1 MAVSEVTDLD
11 SLRDWI
17 VRSLGAPVLKVEL
30 HEDMV
35 DDAILDAM
43 DWFSDKLG
51 IESVYLF
58 NIIDGQSEYDLNA
71 ITGLPTNPPS
81 IQDTVN
87 VIFEAPDTILR
98 DDFGFMYGAP
108 FCGGALSS
116 GMGVAGGRS
125 GYGFGPRGHGF
136 TYSYMLQ
143 WLQTIETAK
152 RILSAERSWEYDKF
166 SGLLR
171 IFPVPSLTVRGA
183 VVVKRRVTITGP
195 NPEFGRLV
203 DRYRRLVK
211 DYALAES
218 MLRLGRIRGKYDGI
232 PAAGRDFSLN
242 ADALLTEAKEMKEK
256 ADTEIAAL
264 AQFTEIGPIV
274 VG

>member
-1 MAVSEVTDLD
+1 MAVSEVVDLE

-51 IESVYLF
+51 IESIYLF

-71 ITGLPTNPPS
+71 ITGLPTDPPS

-98 DDFGFMYGAP
+98 DDFGFLYGAP
-108 FCGGALSS
+108 FCGGYLSS
-116 GMGVAGGRS
+116 GAGATGGR
-125 GYGFGPRGHGF
+125 YGFGSRGYGY
-136 TYSYMLQ
+136 TYSYILQ

-166 SGLLR
+166 SGILR
-171 IFPVPSLTVRGA
+171 VFPVPSLTTRGA
-183 VVVKRRVTITGP
+183 VIVKRRVTITGTA
-195 NPEFGRLV
+195 PEFGKLV
-203 DRYRRLVK
+203 DRYRRLIK
-211 DYALAES
+211 DYSLAGS
-218 MLRLGRIRGKYDGI
+218 MLRLARIRGKYDGI

-242 ADALLTEAKEMKEK
+242 ADALMTEAKDMIEK
-256 ADTEIAAL
+256 ADTEIASL
-264 AQFTEIGPIV
+264 AQFSEIGPIII
-274 VG
+274 G

>member
-51 IESVYLF
+51 IESIYLF
-58 NIIDGQSEYDLNA
+58 NILDGQSEYDLNA

-81 IQDTVN
+81 IQDAVN

-98 DDFGFMYGAP
+98 DDFGFLYGVP
-108 FCGGALSS
+108 FYGSFLTA
-116 GMGVAGGRS
+116 GVGTGRWR
-125 GYGFGPRGHGF
+125 GEFGPSGHGY
-136 TYSYMLQ
+136 TYSYILQ

-183 VVVKRRVTITGP
+183 VIVKRRVTITGS

-203 DRYRRLVK
+203 DRYRRLIK
-211 DYALAES
+211 DYALAEA
-218 MLRLGRIRGKYDGI
+218 MLRLARIRGKYDGI

-242 ADALLTEAKEMKEK
+242 ADALMTEAKEMKEK
-256 ADTEIAAL
+256 ADTEIANL
-264 AQFTEIGPIV
+264 AQFSEIGPIII
-274 VG
+274 G